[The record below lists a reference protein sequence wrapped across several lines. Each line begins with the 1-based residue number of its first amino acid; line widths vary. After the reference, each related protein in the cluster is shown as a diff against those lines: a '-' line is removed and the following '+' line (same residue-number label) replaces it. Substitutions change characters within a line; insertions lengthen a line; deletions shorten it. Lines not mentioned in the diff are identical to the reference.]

1 MSNDPK
7 SPSSGLEDLDARIKA
22 ARPKLDDAAILRAKS
37 SANDAA
43 SQALTVAFAFVLCI
57 AVGAGVG
64 LWIDRFLGTPPWF
77 MIIGFFAGFGLGF
90 WYMLFKARQF
100 DERQRERGTDDG

>member
-7 SPSSGLEDLDARIKA
+7 SPSSGLEDLDARLKA
-22 ARPKLDDAAILRAKS
+22 ARPKLDEEAILRAKR

-43 SQALTVAFAFVLCI
+43 SQALTVAIAFVLCI
-57 AVGAGVG
+57 AVGAGAG
-64 LWIDRFLGTPPWF
+64 LWVDRFLGTLPWF
-77 MIIGFFAGFGLGF
+77 MIIGFFAGFALGF

-100 DERQRERGTDDG
+100 AERQKERGPDDG

>member
-22 ARPKLDDAAILRAKS
+22 ARPKLDDAALLRAKS

-43 SQALTVAFAFVLCI
+43 SQALAVAFAFVLCI